1 MFLGEAESDAA
12 AHAVRTAFDVDG
24 DGLQDA
30 VVGARV
36 HATGAFEG
44 GKGYVILGASLGAV
58 GSVQSLAD
66 ADYGYYGTHA
76 EGWLGYQAAG
86 AGDVDGDGLADIMY
100 GAHTSDYSRGR
111 VYLIYGS
118 SLGPSLQAAD
128 EADVLI
134 QGQMWSDHAGR
145 SIAPAGEVD
154 GDGKADILIGARNGG
169 DRYGPRIPHLRR
181 LAQRRRV

>member
-1 MFLGEAESDAA
+1 
-12 AHAVRTAFDVDG
+12 
-24 DGLQDA
+24 
-30 VVGARV
+30 
-36 HATGAFEG
+36 
-44 GKGYVILGASLGAV
+44 
-58 GSVQSLAD
+58 
-66 ADYGYYGTHA
+66 
-76 EGWLGYQAAG
+76 
-86 AGDVDGDGLADIMY
+86 MY
-100 GAHTSDYSRGR
+100 GAHTSDYNRGR

-169 DRYGPRIPHLRR
+169 DRYGRAYLIFGASLSEGVFELADADMRFLGDNR
-181 LAQRRRV
+181 LDEAGYTVSTAGDVNGDGLDDILVGAWQAERLEDVSGDASGAGLAYLILAPSE